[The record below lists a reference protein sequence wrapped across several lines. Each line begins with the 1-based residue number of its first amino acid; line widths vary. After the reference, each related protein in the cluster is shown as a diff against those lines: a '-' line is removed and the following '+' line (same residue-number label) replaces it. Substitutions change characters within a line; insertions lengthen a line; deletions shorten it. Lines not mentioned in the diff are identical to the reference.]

1 MKYDLRIT
9 EIWQQKSLLIG
20 YTHLWY
26 GLSQVITINYKCVYK
41 MSLPLCPSSSSSSSP
56 LSPPFPPLLSLSFSY
71 THTYIHTYTQCFLK
85 IKLNSKVAGLY
96 AHMYG
101 FLTIIQIV
109 HFAELISATLMQ

>member
-1 MKYDLRIT
+1 MDLV
-9 EIWQQKSLLIG
+9 KLSLSIINVS
-20 YTHLWY
+20 TRC
-26 GLSQVITINYKCVYK
+26 LSLSTPP
-41 MSLPLCPSSSSSSSP
+41 LPPLP

-71 THTYIHTYTQCFLK
+71 THTYVHTYTQCFLK

-109 HFAELISATLMQ
+109 HFAELISATLIQ